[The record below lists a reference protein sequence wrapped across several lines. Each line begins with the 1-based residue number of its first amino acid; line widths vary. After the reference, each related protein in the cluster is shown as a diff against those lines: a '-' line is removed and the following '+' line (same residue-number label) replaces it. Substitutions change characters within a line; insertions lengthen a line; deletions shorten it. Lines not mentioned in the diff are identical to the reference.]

1 MVNKND
7 NRILELKKKIEHDRA
22 TLKETNSRFQPI
34 TSCTPDFAG
43 QKYNLNAMSANDLLL
58 LLGTLS
64 VMEQV
69 TTKVAEEMQFIK
81 PATVNGYLLAEW
93 TIDIRKKLDQVLYR
107 EKKAKLDKL
116 EKQLTDLLTGET
128 QTKLKVDNLE
138 NNVDLNGHEVA
149 IDVKVVK

>member
-7 NRILELKKKIEHDRA
+7 NRILELKKKIEQERA
-22 TLKETNSRFQPI
+22 TLKESSSRFQPI
-34 TSCTPDFAG
+34 TSCILDFAG
-43 QKYNLNAMSANDLLL
+43 QKYNLNAMSANDLSLL
-58 LLGTLS
+58 LSLLS
-64 VMEQV
+64 VIEQAN
-69 TTKVAEEMQFIK
+69 TEIAKEMQFIK

-93 TIDIRKKLDQVLYR
+93 IIDIRKKLDQVLYR

-138 NNVDLNGHEVA
+138 DELNNLL
-149 IDVKVVK
+149 

>member
-7 NRILELKKKIEHDRA
+7 NRILELKKKIEQERA
-22 TLKETNSRFQPI
+22 TLKESNSRFQPI
-34 TSCTPDFAG
+34 TSCILEFAG

-58 LLGTLS
+58 LLSLLS
-64 VMEQV
+64 VIEQV
-69 TTKVAEEMQFIK
+69 NTKIAEEMQIIK
-81 PATVNGYLLAEW
+81 PATVNGYLLTEW
-93 TIDIRKKLDQVLYR
+93 ITDIRKKLDQVLYR

-138 NNVDLNGHEVA
+138 NELNNLL
-149 IDVKVVK
+149 

>member
-1 MVNKND
+1 MVKKND
-7 NRILELKKKIEHDRA
+7 DRILELKKKIEQERA
-22 TLKETNSRFQPI
+22 TLKESNSRFQPI
-34 TSCTPDFAG
+34 TSCILEFAG

-93 TIDIRKKLDQVLYR
+93 IIDIRKKLDQVLYR

-138 NNVDLNGHEVA
+138 DELNNLL
-149 IDVKVVK
+149 

>member
-7 NRILELKKKIEHDRA
+7 NRILELKKKIEQERA
-22 TLKETNSRFQPI
+22 TLKESNSRFQPI
-34 TSCTPDFAG
+34 TSCILEFAG

-58 LLGTLS
+58 LLSLLS
-64 VMEQV
+64 VIEQAN
-69 TTKVAEEMQFIK
+69 TKIAEEMQLIK

-93 TIDIRKKLDQVLYR
+93 IVDIRKKLDQVLYR

-138 NNVDLNGHEVA
+138 DELNNLL
-149 IDVKVVK
+149 

>member
-7 NRILELKKKIEHDRA
+7 NRILELKKKIEQERA
-22 TLKETNSRFQPI
+22 TLKESNGRFQPI
-34 TSCTPDFAG
+34 TSCILEFAG

-58 LLGTLS
+58 LLGMLS

-81 PATVNGYLLAEW
+81 PATVNGYLLTEW
-93 TIDIRKKLDQVLYR
+93 IVDVRKKLNQVLYR
-107 EKKAKLDKL
+107 EKKAKLNKL

-138 NNVDLNGHEVA
+138 DELNNLL
-149 IDVKVVK
+149 

>member
-7 NRILELKKKIEHDRA
+7 NRILELKKKIEQERA
-22 TLKETNSRFQPI
+22 TLKESNSRFQPI
-34 TSCTPDFAG
+34 TSCILEFAG

-58 LLGTLS
+58 LLSLLS

-93 TIDIRKKLDQVLYR
+93 IIDIRKKLDQVLYR

-138 NNVDLNGHEVA
+138 DELNNLL
-149 IDVKVVK
+149 

>member
-7 NRILELKKKIEHDRA
+7 NRILELKKKIEQERA
-22 TLKETNSRFQPI
+22 TLKESNSRFQPI
-34 TSCTPDFAG
+34 TSCILEFAG

-69 TTKVAEEMQFIK
+69 TTKIAEEMQFIK

-93 TIDIRKKLDQVLYR
+93 IIDIRKKLDQVLYR

-138 NNVDLNGHEVA
+138 DELNNLL
-149 IDVKVVK
+149 

>member
-7 NRILELKKKIEHDRA
+7 NRILELKKKIEQERA
-22 TLKETNSRFQPI
+22 TLKESNSRFQPI
-34 TSCTPDFAG
+34 TSCILEFAG

-58 LLGTLS
+58 LLSLLS
-64 VMEQV
+64 VIEQAN
-69 TTKVAEEMQFIK
+69 TKIAEEMQFIK
-81 PATVNGYLLAEW
+81 PATVNGYLLTEW
-93 TIDIRKKLDQVLYR
+93 IIDIRKKLDQVLYR

-138 NNVDLNGHEVA
+138 DELNNLL
-149 IDVKVVK
+149 

>member
-7 NRILELKKKIEHDRA
+7 NRILELKKKIEQERA
-22 TLKETNSRFQPI
+22 TLKESNSRFQPI
-34 TSCTPDFAG
+34 TSCILEFAG

-81 PATVNGYLLAEW
+81 PATVNGYLLTEW
-93 TIDIRKKLDQVLYR
+93 ITDIRKKLDQVLYR

-138 NNVDLNGHEVA
+138 DELNNLL
-149 IDVKVVK
+149 

>member
-7 NRILELKKKIEHDRA
+7 NRILELKKKIEQERT
-22 TLKETNSRFQPI
+22 TLKENNSRFQPI
-34 TSCTPDFAG
+34 TSCILEFAG

-58 LLGTLS
+58 LLSLLS
-64 VMEQV
+64 VIEQAN
-69 TTKVAEEMQFIK
+69 TKITEEMQFIK

-93 TIDIRKKLDQVLYR
+93 IIDIRKKLDQVLYR

-138 NNVDLNGHEVA
+138 NELNNLL
-149 IDVKVVK
+149 

>member
-7 NRILELKKKIEHDRA
+7 NRILELKKKIEQERA
-22 TLKETNSRFQPI
+22 TLKESNSRFQPI
-34 TSCTPDFAG
+34 TSCILEFAG

-58 LLGTLS
+58 LLSLLS
-64 VMEQV
+64 VIEQAS
-69 TTKVAEEMQFIK
+69 TKIAEEMQSIK
-81 PATVNGYLLAEW
+81 PVTVNGYLLAEW
-93 TIDIRKKLDQVLYR
+93 IVDILKKLDQVLYR

-138 NNVDLNGHEVA
+138 DELNNLL
-149 IDVKVVK
+149 

>member
-1 MVNKND
+1 MVKKND
-7 NRILELKKKIEHDRA
+7 DRILELKKKIESEREA
-22 TLKETNSRFQPI
+22 LKESNSRFQPI
-34 TSCTPDFAG
+34 TSCILEFAG

-64 VMEQV
+64 VMEQA

-93 TIDIRKKLDQVLYR
+93 IIDIRKKLDQVLYR

-138 NNVDLNGHEVA
+138 DELNNLL
-149 IDVKVVK
+149 

>member
-7 NRILELKKKIEHDRA
+7 NRILELKKKIEQERA
-22 TLKETNSRFQPI
+22 TLKESNSRFQPI
-34 TSCTPDFAG
+34 TSCILEFAG

-58 LLGTLS
+58 LLSLLS
-64 VMEQV
+64 VIEQAN
-69 TTKVAEEMQFIK
+69 TKIAKEMQFIK

-93 TIDIRKKLDQVLYR
+93 IIDIRKKLDQVLYR

-138 NNVDLNGHEVA
+138 DELNNLL
-149 IDVKVVK
+149 

>member
-1 MVNKND
+1 MVKKND
-7 NRILELKKKIEHDRA
+7 DRILELKKKIESEREA
-22 TLKETNSRFQPI
+22 LKESNSRFQPI
-34 TSCTPDFAG
+34 TSCILEFAG
-43 QKYNLNAMSANDLLL
+43 QKYNSNAMSANDLLL

-81 PATVNGYLLAEW
+81 PATVNGYLLTEW
-93 TIDIRKKLDQVLYR
+93 IIDIRKKLDQVLYR

-138 NNVDLNGHEVA
+138 NELNNLL
-149 IDVKVVK
+149 

>member
-7 NRILELKKKIEHDRA
+7 NRILELKKKIEQERA
-22 TLKETNSRFQPI
+22 TLKESNSRFQPI
-34 TSCTPDFAG
+34 TSCILEFAG

-81 PATVNGYLLAEW
+81 PATVNGYLLTEW
-93 TIDIRKKLDQVLYR
+93 IVDVRKKLDQVLYR

-138 NNVDLNGHEVA
+138 DELNNLL
-149 IDVKVVK
+149 

>member
-7 NRILELKKKIEHDRA
+7 NRILELKKKIEQERA
-22 TLKETNSRFQPI
+22 TLKESNSRFQPI
-34 TSCTPDFAG
+34 TSCILDFAG

-58 LLGTLS
+58 LLSLLS
-64 VMEQV
+64 VIEQAS
-69 TTKVAEEMQFIK
+69 TEIAEEMQFIK

-93 TIDIRKKLDQVLYR
+93 IIDIRKKLDQVLYR

-138 NNVDLNGHEVA
+138 DELNNLL
-149 IDVKVVK
+149 

>member
-7 NRILELKKKIEHDRA
+7 NRILELKKKIEQERA
-22 TLKETNSRFQPI
+22 TLKESNSRFQPI
-34 TSCTPDFAG
+34 TSCILEFAG

-58 LLGTLS
+58 LLSLLS
-64 VMEQV
+64 VIEQAN
-69 TTKVAEEMQFIK
+69 TKIAEETQFIK

-93 TIDIRKKLDQVLYR
+93 ITDIRKKLDQVLYR

-138 NNVDLNGHEVA
+138 DELNNLL
-149 IDVKVVK
+149 

>member
-7 NRILELKKKIEHDRA
+7 NRILELKKKIEQERA
-22 TLKETNSRFQPI
+22 TLKESNSRFQPI
-34 TSCTPDFAG
+34 TSCILEFAG

-58 LLGTLS
+58 LLSLLS
-64 VMEQV
+64 VIEQAN
-69 TTKVAEEMQFIK
+69 TKIAEEIQFIK

-93 TIDIRKKLDQVLYR
+93 IIDIRKKLDQVLYR

-138 NNVDLNGHEVA
+138 DELNNLL
-149 IDVKVVK
+149 

>member
-7 NRILELKKKIEHDRA
+7 NRILELKKKIEQERA
-22 TLKETNSRFQPI
+22 TLKESNSRFQPI
-34 TSCTPDFAG
+34 TSCILEFAG

-58 LLGTLS
+58 LLSLLS
-64 VMEQV
+64 VIEQAN
-69 TTKVAEEMQFIK
+69 TEIAEEMQFVK

-93 TIDIRKKLDQVLYR
+93 IIDIRKKLDQVLYR

-138 NNVDLNGHEVA
+138 DELNNLL
-149 IDVKVVK
+149 

>member
-7 NRILELKKKIEHDRA
+7 NRILELKKKIEQERA
-22 TLKETNSRFQPI
+22 TLKESNSRFQPI
-34 TSCTPDFAG
+34 TSCILEFAG

-93 TIDIRKKLDQVLYR
+93 IIDARKKLNQVLYR

-138 NNVDLNGHEVA
+138 DELNNLL
-149 IDVKVVK
+149 

>member
-7 NRILELKKKIEHDRA
+7 NRILELKKKIEQERA
-22 TLKETNSRFQPI
+22 TLKESNSRFQPI
-34 TSCTPDFAG
+34 TSCILEFAG

-93 TIDIRKKLDQVLYR
+93 ITDIRKKLDQVLYR

-138 NNVDLNGHEVA
+138 DELNNLL
-149 IDVKVVK
+149 

>member
-1 MVNKND
+1 MVNQND
-7 NRILELKKKIEHDRA
+7 NRILELKKKIEQERA
-22 TLKETNSRFQPI
+22 TLKESNSRFQPI
-34 TSCTPDFAG
+34 TSCILEFAG

-93 TIDIRKKLDQVLYR
+93 IIDIRKKLDQVLYR

-138 NNVDLNGHEVA
+138 DELNNLL
-149 IDVKVVK
+149 

>member
-7 NRILELKKKIEHDRA
+7 NRILELKKKIEQERA
-22 TLKETNSRFQPI
+22 TLKESNSRFQPI
-34 TSCTPDFAG
+34 TSCILDFAG
-43 QKYNLNAMSANDLLL
+43 QKYNLNAMSANDLSLL
-58 LLGTLS
+58 LSLLS
-64 VMEQV
+64 VIEQAN
-69 TTKVAEEMQFIK
+69 TEIAKEMQFIK

-93 TIDIRKKLDQVLYR
+93 IIDIRKKLDQVLYR

-138 NNVDLNGHEVA
+138 DELNNLL
-149 IDVKVVK
+149 

>member
-7 NRILELKKKIEHDRA
+7 NRILELKKKIEQERA
-22 TLKETNSRFQPI
+22 TLKESNSRFQPI
-34 TSCTPDFAG
+34 TSCILEFAG

-58 LLGTLS
+58 LLSLLS
-64 VMEQV
+64 VIEQAN
-69 TTKVAEEMQFIK
+69 TKIAEETQFIK

-93 TIDIRKKLDQVLYR
+93 IIDIRKKLDQVLYR

-138 NNVDLNGHEVA
+138 DELNNLL
-149 IDVKVVK
+149 

>member
-1 MVNKND
+1 
-7 NRILELKKKIEHDRA
+7 
-22 TLKETNSRFQPI
+22 
-34 TSCTPDFAG
+34 
-43 QKYNLNAMSANDLLL
+43 MSANDLLL

-93 TIDIRKKLDQVLYR
+93 IIDIRKKLDQVLYR

-138 NNVDLNGHEVA
+138 DELNNLL
-149 IDVKVVK
+149 

>member
-7 NRILELKKKIEHDRA
+7 NRILELKKKIEQERA
-22 TLKETNSRFQPI
+22 TLKESNSRFQPI
-34 TSCTPDFAG
+34 TSCILEFAG

-81 PATVNGYLLAEW
+81 PATVNGYLLTEW
-93 TIDIRKKLDQVLYR
+93 IIDIRKKLDQVLYR

-138 NNVDLNGHEVA
+138 DELNNLL
-149 IDVKVVK
+149 

>member
-7 NRILELKKKIEHDRA
+7 NRILELKKKIEQERA
-22 TLKETNSRFQPI
+22 TLKESNSRFQPI
-34 TSCTPDFAG
+34 TSCILEFAG

-58 LLGTLS
+58 LLSLLS
-64 VMEQV
+64 VIEQAN
-69 TTKVAEEMQFIK
+69 TEIAEEMQFIK
-81 PATVNGYLLAEW
+81 PATGNGYSLAEW
-93 TIDIRKKLDQVLYR
+93 ITDIRKKLDQVLYR

-138 NNVDLNGHEVA
+138 DELNNLL
-149 IDVKVVK
+149 